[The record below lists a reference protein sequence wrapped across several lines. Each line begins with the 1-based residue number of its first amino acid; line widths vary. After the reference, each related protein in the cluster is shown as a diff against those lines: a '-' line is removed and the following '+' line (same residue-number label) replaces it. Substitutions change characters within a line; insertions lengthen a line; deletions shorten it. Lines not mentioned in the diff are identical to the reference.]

1 MWRVAFDI
9 GGTFTDFVLAGADV
23 PPRFLKVAS
32 SPDDPARAVVAG
44 FGRLLAEA
52 GVAAAELRTILHA
65 TTVATNAI
73 IERKGCP
80 TALLTTDGFRDVLII
95 GRQKRYETH
104 DLYMTKPPPLV
115 PRRRTFEVVERV
127 DPHGGGGD
135 SARPGLARCR
145 DRRRHRERRGIGGGL
160 VPARV
165 REPRARIGRRR
176 TASRTRAGIAG
187 VPVVEDLAQ
196 VPRVRTH
203 QHDGRERVRAAHRRA
218 LCRAARGRAR
228 PAWLRER
235 HVHHAVGGRARLAGD
250 RGRGAGANRRVGT
263 RGRSADERARRH
275 GGGRVARRHL
285 RHGRDHREARR
296 GRCGRARGHLH
307 LRDRPDPLPAGQRVA
322 DQHPRGRAV
331 GDRSRRRLDR
341 ARRAWRHSS
350 GSGERRRRPRTH
362 VLPPRRRPPDDHGR
376 QPRARIPQSRLLQR
390 GRAAPRSRGRGR
402 RARA

>member
-127 DPHGGGGD
+127 DPHGGVEIPLDPVSLDAAIDAVIASGAE
-135 SARPGLARCR
+135 SVAVSFLHAYAN
-145 DRRRHRERRGIGGGL
+145 
-160 VPARV
+160 PAHEQAV
-165 REPRARIGRRR
+165 
-176 TASRTRAGIAG
+176 
-187 VPVVEDLAQ
+187 
-196 VPRVRTH
+196 
-203 QHDGRERVRAAHRRA
+203 
-218 LCRAARGRAR
+218 AAR
-228 PAWLRER
+228 LRER
-235 HVHHAVGGRARLAGD
+235 APALPVSLSSKISPKPPEWCNRGSARAAEPMSGPPSNASAATSPARHSRTNASRSMTAGRSCIDSSTPSMTQPLMSCSTRGNSCGTSVCRTPSGQPPAVQIGNPADLASPASPPLKCRSRSELARSSRESSPISPPATPAASTTPAHRSMPRKRNPRPPHHRRCPDCARGSTTAPLRLASC
-250 RGRGAGANRRVGT
+250 V
-263 RGRSADERARRH
+263 
-275 GGGRVARRHL
+275 
-285 RHGRDHREARR
+285 
-296 GRCGRARGHLH
+296 
-307 LRDRPDPLPAGQRVA
+307 P
-322 DQHPRGRAV
+322 
-331 GDRSRRRLDR
+331 
-341 ARRAWRHSS
+341 
-350 GSGERRRRPRTH
+350 
-362 VLPPRRRPPDDHGR
+362 RPP
-376 QPRARIPQSRLLQR
+376 PPS
-390 GRAAPRSRGRGR
+390 
-402 RARA
+402 